1 VELINR
7 LTRAIEAG
15 SFVSPKWVLRV
26 CMFSFSCDSS
36 LLFQMAGTA
45 GVLKGI
51 NRLKDVHY
59 PVLVPNQKGLED
71 LVALLETNPS
81 TPPLTDEISVF
92 MAATDAF
99 TCANL
104 NCSRPIVR
112 ETLSGDACNIG

>member
-1 VELINR
+1 
-7 LTRAIEAG
+7 
-15 SFVSPKWVLRV
+15 
-26 CMFSFSCDSS
+26 MFSFSCDSS

-59 PVLVPNQKGLED
+59 PVLVPNQKGLDD

-99 TCANL
+99 TCANP
-104 NCSRPIVR
+104 NCTVAQSLER
-112 ETLSGDACNIG
+112 LSGDACNIG